1 MHTLSVGDCISYAWE
16 TFKRRP
22 WILIGG
28 FILAMIVSAIPSL
41 FGPYPE
47 IGPDGQPI
55 PQPVTAFGVIVAIA
69 SVVVSIFVSMGLTH
83 FALRAHDNVE
93 ATELGDLWYPKPFW
107 PYLLAYILTVII
119 IALGFVA
126 LIIPGIILAM
136 GLAFVS
142 FLVVDKGLGPMQAI
156 EQSWR
161 ITKGHKWQL
170 FLLFLALLGINLL
183 GVLALVVGV
192 FVTAPIT
199 LVAFAHAYRT
209 LNP

>member
-16 TFKRRP
+16 AFKKRP

-28 FILAMIVSAIPSL
+28 FVLAMIISAIPNL
-41 FGPYPE
+41 FGTHPE

-55 PQPVTAFGVIVAIA
+55 PHPMTAIDGIVAIA
-69 SVVVSIFVSMGLTH
+69 SIIVSVFISMGLTH
-83 FALRAHDNVE
+83 FALKAHDNIE
-93 ATELGDLWYPKPFW
+93 TTELGDLWFPQPFW

-126 LIIPGIILAM
+126 LIVPGIILAM

-156 EQSWR
+156 EGSWR

-192 FVTAPIT
+192 VVTAPIT

-209 LNP
+209 LSS